1 MIIVTFIFYT
11 SLSLF
16 CFSRLLLPF
25 HYWKEEIHACSYNLY
40 RKREEEKER
49 EGVGEG
55 EENRE
60 EETMEEEKKKG
71 EKRKLKK

>member
-1 MIIVTFIFYT
+1 MIIVIFIFYT
-11 SLSLF
+11 SLSPF

-25 HYWKEEIHACSYNLY
+25 HYRKEEIHACSYNLY
-40 RKREEEKER
+40 RRREEEKER

-60 EETMEEEKKKG
+60 KETMEEEKKG
-71 EKRKLKK
+71 EKKK